1 MKNHKKILNM
11 VYIALFAV
19 VIAICSWISIPSAI
33 PFTLQTFA
41 IFSTLILLGGKKG
54 TITILIYILIGA
66 IGVPVFAGF
75 NAGLG
80 YLVGSTG
87 GYIFGFL
94 LIGLTYW
101 GFIKAFGNKLL
112 IIVIALIAGTLLCY
126 SFGTAWFIYIYAR
139 DVGTIG
145 VTTALLWCVI
155 PFIIPDAL
163 KMLFAVILSRRLK
176 KEITIDK

>member
-1 MKNHKKILNM
+1 MKNHTKILTM

-19 VIAICSWISIPSAI
+19 IIAICSWISIPSTI

-41 IFSTLILLGGKKG
+41 IFSSLILLGGKKG

-75 NAGLG
+75 NSGIGVLAGN
-80 YLVGSTG
+80 TG

-101 GFIKAFGNKLL
+101 GFTKLL
-112 IIVIALIAGTLLCY
+112 GNQFIVIIIALSLGTLLCY
-126 SFGTAWFIYIYAR
+126 SFGTAWFIYIYAK
-139 DVGTIG
+139 DVGTIAIK
-145 VTTALLWCVI
+145 TALMWCVI
-155 PFIIPDAL
+155 PFLIPDAI
-163 KMLFAVILSRRLK
+163 KMLFAVIICKRLNK
-176 KEITIDK
+176 VNLIEK